1 MKAIAKQ
8 STELEPSLEV
18 GQVLEGRYRVD
29 YLLGQ
34 GGMAAVWAGTNV
46 RTGKRVALK
55 VLLPSLAVRPD
66 IDALFLREGLAAS
79 RVNHPNVVTVFDV
92 IGHDGTACIVME
104 LLDGE
109 PLGSY
114 LARTGPLHPSDACS
128 LLLPAMRGVAAAHAQ
143 GVVHRD
149 IKPQNIFVCID
160 PDGHT
165 STTKV
170 LDFGISAIVGL
181 TREPAAVQ
189 AANLPMGTPAYMAP
203 EHLSGASPVDAR
215 ADVYGFGVLFFEALT
230 GQVPFPGEPG
240 AELYERIMTSP
251 VPPLG
256 QFRPDVPAGLVRIIE
271 TALAKEPAQRHD
283 CVHRMIDAIEEEM
296 APARS
301 PASGSPTRPAL
312 ALVPGGGAEVRVPE
326 AAPPQEKSGDQQATM
341 FIAGFSL
348 ADEAG
353 PQREPTREARKEL
366 AQSDRLGDQA
376 TVAPVAQ
383 PAAPRTAR
391 ILRARRGWLWAAGVA
406 LLLAATGAAL
416 HGLAKNA
423 EVAPGAQATP
433 TVQAELSPAAPGWVS
448 IAPLPPTAVAE
459 DRGEPAP
466 QPAADLAAAVRPA
479 VAGLDPDDTRNV
491 APTRV
496 RTHRRSPSATG
507 RRRVEPGNGR
517 RATRTPAVKQDAV
530 VAGPRAGALSVE
542 DF

>member
-1 MKAIAKQ
+1 M
-8 STELEPSLEV
+8 
-18 GQVLEGRYRVD
+18 
-29 YLLGQ
+29 
-34 GGMAAVWAGTNV
+34 
-46 RTGKRVALK
+46 
-55 VLLPSLAVRPD
+55 
-66 IDALFLREGLAAS
+66 
-79 RVNHPNVVTVFDV
+79 
-92 IGHDGTACIVME
+92 
-104 LLDGE
+104 
-109 PLGSY
+109 
-114 LARTGPLHPSDACS
+114 
-128 LLLPAMRGVAAAHAQ
+128 
-143 GVVHRD
+143 
-149 IKPQNIFVCID
+149 D
-160 PDGHT
+160 PDGHA

-170 LDFGISAIVGL
+170 LDFGISIIVGL

-189 AANLPMGTPAYMAP
+189 AASLPMGTPAYMAP

-312 ALVPGGGAEVRVPE
+312 ALVPGGDAKVRAPE
-326 AAPPQEKSGDQQATM
+326 AAPPREGDGQPQVTM
-341 FIAGFSL
+341 FMAGFSL

-353 PQREPTREARKEL
+353 PQREAREDL

-376 TVAPVAQ
+376 AAVPVAH

-423 EVAPGAQATP
+423 EVGPGAQAARETARP
-433 TVQAELSPAAPGWVS
+433 VPSEPGWVS

-466 QPAADLAAAVRPA
+466 QPAADLTAAARPA
-479 VAGLDPDDTRNV
+479 VAGVDPEDTRNV

-496 RTHRRSPSATG
+496 RAHRRNPSATG
-507 RRRVEPGNGR
+507 QRRVEPGSGR
-517 RATRTPAVKQDAV
+517 RAARAPAVKQ
-530 VAGPRAGALSVE
+530 GPRAGALSVE